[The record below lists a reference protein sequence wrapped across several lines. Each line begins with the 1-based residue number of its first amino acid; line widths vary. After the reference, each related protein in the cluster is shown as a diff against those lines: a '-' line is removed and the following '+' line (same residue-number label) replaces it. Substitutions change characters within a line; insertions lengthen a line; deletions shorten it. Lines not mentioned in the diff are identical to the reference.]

1 MGDTAHRADMAH
13 ARKLARVE
21 ATYYPTRCRL
31 DYLSVLELMD
41 RIR

>member
-1 MGDTAHRADMAH
+1 MDYATRADQVH

-21 ATYYPTRCRL
+21 ALLYPTRCRL
-31 DYLSVLELMD
+31 DYMSILELMD

>member
-1 MGDTAHRADMAH
+1 MDYATRADQAH

-21 ATYYPTRCRL
+21 TMLYPTRCRL